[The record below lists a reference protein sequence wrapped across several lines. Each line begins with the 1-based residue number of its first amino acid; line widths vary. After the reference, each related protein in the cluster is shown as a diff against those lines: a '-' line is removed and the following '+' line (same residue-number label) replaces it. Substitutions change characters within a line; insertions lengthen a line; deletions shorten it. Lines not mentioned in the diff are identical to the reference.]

1 MSAVHFHLV
10 FTHGL
15 VALVVIGALVLAWS
29 LLRRNHEV
37 RTTGLGLLVLAGL
50 LAIPVYLTGEPAEE
64 VAEGLQISHDVIHEH
79 EEAAELTFI
88 GLEILGA
95 AALAA
100 LLVGARRKS
109 VGNSIAGTVLVVAVV
124 VGGLIVRTASLGGE
138 IRHTEIRAGGAASGG
153 NAGGAEHGEEAE
165 ESH

>member
-37 RTTGLGLLVLAGL
+37 RMTGLGLLLLAGL

-64 VAEGLQISHDVIHEH
+64 VAEGLQISHDIIHEH

-100 LLVGARRKS
+100 LLIGARRKS
-109 VGNSIAGTVLVVAVV
+109 VGTGVAGGVLLLSLV
-124 VGGLIVRTASLGGE
+124 VGGLIVRTANLGGE
-138 IRHTEIRAGGAASGG
+138 VRHTEIRDGAVIPQHQEG
-153 NAGGAEHGEEAE
+153 GEEE
-165 ESH
+165 H

>member
-37 RTTGLGLLVLAGL
+37 RMTGLGLLLLAGL

-64 VAEGLQISHDVIHEH
+64 VAEGLQISHDIIHEH
-79 EEAAELTFI
+79 EEAAEFTFI
-88 GLEILGA
+88 GLEVLGV

-100 LLVGARRKS
+100 LLIGARRKS
-109 VGNSIAGTVLVVAVV
+109 VGTGVAGGVLLLSLV

-138 IRHTEIRAGGAASGG
+138 VRHTEIRSGTVTPQQQ
-153 NAGGAEHGEEAE
+153 EEGEE
-165 ESH
+165 H